1 MAYSPIQLQ
10 ALQLISK
17 FYTPGEPR
25 TIIPYSEAYSLFQHR
40 AEDVFKSLE
49 VEGLILYISG
59 SFDSYQLQVYTS
71 TFDQIKQDSESTTPS
86 STTTTINLNI
96 TINQYISQISQ
107 NTQQDQDV
115 IELLQE
121 IRDYVGDS
129 IAQKKKLDDSWI
141 SKIHNAISTYPLL
154 ANVISK
160 VTIDVPLKY
169 FLGI

>member
-1 MAYSPIQLQ
+1 M
-10 ALQLISK
+10 
-17 FYTPGEPR
+17 
-25 TIIPYSEAYSLFQHR
+25 
-40 AEDVFKSLE
+40 
-49 VEGLILYISG
+49 
-59 SFDSYQLQVYTS
+59 
-71 TFDQIKQDSESTTPS
+71 
-86 STTTTINLNI
+86 TTTINLNI

-107 NTQQDQDV
+107 NAQQDQDV

-154 ANVISK
+154 ADVISK